1 MVGVWH
7 CLKQTHLLSL
17 SARGDRMNGLSIFSD
32 PNTQWILMGSMLLG
46 LSSGVI
52 GSFAYLRKQALMGD
66 ALSHAALPGVC
77 IAFMITGTKSIFFFL
92 IGAII
97 AGILATVSIGFI
109 TRNTRIKQD
118 SALGIILTVFF
129 GVGIVLLTQIQHSNS
144 GNQSGL
150 DKFLFGHAASMV
162 QTDVYTIA
170 GISIFLVAI
179 SFFLFKEFK
188 LFSFDPGFAKGI
200 GLPIVFLDQFI
211 MLLIVTAV
219 VIGIQ
224 AVGVVLMAALLITP
238 AVAARYWT
246 EKLHIMVIAAGLFG
260 ALSGF
265 VGTVVSTMANN
276 LPTGPLIVL
285 SATLLFII
293 SVVFAPHRGLLAK
306 NRLRISAKV
315 EYQNSFTSQKVKEKS
330 L

>member
-1 MVGVWH
+1 
-7 CLKQTHLLSL
+7 
-17 SARGDRMNGLSIFSD
+17 MNWFSIFSD

-52 GSFAYLRKQALMGD
+52 GSFAYLRKQSLMGD
-66 ALSHAALPGVC
+66 ALSHAALPGIC
-77 IAFMITGTKSIFFFL
+77 IAFMVTGTKSIFFFL

-97 AGILATVSIGFI
+97 AGILATVFISYI
-109 TRNTRIKQD
+109 TRNSRIKQD

-150 DKFLFGHAASMV
+150 DKFLFGHAASLI

-170 GISIFLVAI
+170 GISVFLVAI
-179 SFFLFKEFK
+179 SFLFFKEFK
-188 LFSFDPGFAKGI
+188 LLSFDPDFAKGI
-200 GLPIVFLDQFI
+200 GLPTLLLDQFI
-211 MLLIVTAV
+211 MMLIVTAV

-246 EKLHIMVIAAGLFG
+246 EKLHVMVIVAGLFG

-265 VGTVVSTMANN
+265 AGTVISTMANN

-285 SATLLFII
+285 SATVLFVGSI
-293 SVVFAPHRGLLAK
+293 VFAPYRGVLAK
-306 NRLRISAKV
+306 SRLRLSAKN
-315 EYQNSFTSQKVKEKS
+315 EYKNCFTNQRVKEKS